1 MMIRKAEELESRG
14 SGLASSSSAAMP
26 LGRLPPLN
34 ALRCFEVAARHE
46 SFTKAARELFVTPAA
61 VGQQVRQLEAILGH
75 ALFRRENRRLVPT
88 AIGLALLPG
97 IRDGFAQLA
106 HAVGLA
112 QAGCDDRRLA
122 VTATAGDAKDLR
134 RS

>member
-1 MMIRKAEELESRG
+1 MMIRKAVELESRG
-14 SGLASSSSAAMP
+14 SGLASSGSSAMP

-97 IRDGFAQLA
+97 IREGFAQLA

-112 QAGCDDRRLA
+112 QVRSGRLHITVGAATGSTEDR
-122 VTATAGDAKDLR
+122 
-134 RS
+134 